1 MNKRHIK
8 LIYLA
13 SLILGICFAPGCKEK
28 VEELEVASHEHV
40 DSVLLKTDVFQIT
53 SKQFKAAGI
62 ELDYVQK
69 TELSETFEVTGELD
83 LPPQNFA
90 EVSTPIGGIIKSINV
105 IEGDYVNKG
114 QKVMDLSTP
123 DLIRLQEDYLTSR
136 SSLEY
141 LEKDY
146 LRQKE
151 LNAENVSSGKSYQE
165 AKSKYQIEKAR
176 IESLKSQLSLLSIS
190 TENLHN
196 GIIVQSI
203 SIRSPIKGYIGHVHV
218 GIGSYAEPNNILFDV
233 IDNTHIT
240 VHLDVF
246 EEDLN
251 KIKVGQKISVNLP
264 NQDNRQ
270 IKGKIYNIGKAMDME
285 SKSVAV
291 HAEIVNNKTKELL
304 PGTFVTALVNVGG
317 QFVDALPEAAVVRAG
332 ENEYVFIVADLKK
345 LAEDS
350 IQFKKFTEPHFV
362 RDANGNLIPLTFEL
376 IEVKTKASGRG
387 LVEIDDLARIADSSQ
402 VVVKGAY
409 YLLSQLKSGETAGCC
424 APEE

>member
-1 MNKRHIK
+1 MNKRHIN
-8 LIYLA
+8 LIYFA

-62 ELDYVQK
+62 ELGYVQK

-165 AKSKYQIEKAR
+165 AESKYQIETAR
-176 IESLKSQLSLLSIS
+176 NES
-190 TENLHN
+190 
-196 GIIVQSI
+196 
-203 SIRSPIKGYIGHVHV
+203 
-218 GIGSYAEPNNILFDV
+218 
-233 IDNTHIT
+233 
-240 VHLDVF
+240 
-246 EEDLN
+246 
-251 KIKVGQKISVNLP
+251 
-264 NQDNRQ
+264 
-270 IKGKIYNIGKAMDME
+270 
-285 SKSVAV
+285 
-291 HAEIVNNKTKELL
+291 
-304 PGTFVTALVNVGG
+304 
-317 QFVDALPEAAVVRAG
+317 
-332 ENEYVFIVADLKK
+332 
-345 LAEDS
+345 
-350 IQFKKFTEPHFV
+350 
-362 RDANGNLIPLTFEL
+362 
-376 IEVKTKASGRG
+376 
-387 LVEIDDLARIADSSQ
+387 
-402 VVVKGAY
+402 
-409 YLLSQLKSGETAGCC
+409 
-424 APEE
+424 

>member
-165 AKSKYQIEKAR
+165 AESKYQIEKAR

-270 IKGKIYNIGKAMDME
+270 IEGKIYNIGKAMDME

>member
-1 MNKRHIK
+1 MNKRHIN

-13 SLILGICFAPGCKEK
+13 SLILGICLAPGCKEK
-28 VEELEVASHEHV
+28 VEEPEVISHEHT
-40 DSVLLKTDVFQIT
+40 DSILLKTDVFQIT

-62 ELDYVQK
+62 ELGYVQK

-165 AKSKYQIEKAR
+165 AESKYQIEKAR
-176 IESLKSQLSLLSIS
+176 LASLKRQLSLLSIS
-190 TENLHN
+190 TENLHK
-196 GIIVQSI
+196 GIIVETI
-203 SIRSPIKGYIGHVHV
+203 PIRSPIKGYIGHVHV
-218 GIGSYAEPNNILFDV
+218 GMGSYAEPNNVLFDV
-233 IDNTHIT
+233 IDNTHIH

-251 KIKVGQKISVNLP
+251 KIKVGQKIMVMLP
-264 NQDNRQ
+264 NQNNLQ
-270 IKGKIYNIGKAMDME
+270 IEGKIYNIGKAMDME

>member
-1 MNKRHIK
+1 MNKQHIK
-8 LIYLA
+8 LFTLA
-13 SLILGICFAPGCKEK
+13 TLLLSIGFFAACKEK
-28 VEELEVASHEHV
+28 VEEPEVISHEHA
-40 DSVLLKTDVFQIT
+40 DSILLKTDVFQIT

-62 ELDYVQK
+62 ELGYVEK

-90 EVSTPIGGIIKSINV
+90 EVSTSIGGIIKSINV

-136 SSLEY
+136 ASLEY

-151 LNAENVSSGKSYQE
+151 LYAENVSSGKTYQE
-165 AKSKYQIEKAR
+165 AESRYQIEKAR
-176 IESLKSQLSLLSIS
+176 IASLRRQLSLLSIS
-190 TENLHN
+190 TANLHN
-196 GIIVQSI
+196 GIIVQTI
-203 SIRSPIKGYIGHVHV
+203 PVRSPIKGYIGHVHV
-218 GIGSYAEPNNILFDV
+218 GMGSYAEPNNILFDV
-233 IDNTHIT
+233 IDNTHIH

-251 KIKVGQKISVNLP
+251 KIKVGQKITVMLP
-264 NQDNRQ
+264 NQDNLQ
-270 IKGKIYNIGKAMDME
+270 IEGKIYNIGKAMDME

-291 HAEIVNNKTKELL
+291 HAEIVNNKNKELL

-317 QFVDALPEAAVVRAG
+317 QFVDALPEEAVVRAG

-350 IQFKKFTEPHFV
+350 VQFKKFTEPHFV
-362 RDANGNLIPLTFEL
+362 LDANGNKLPLTFEL
-376 IEVKTKASGRG
+376 MEVRTKASGKG
-387 LVEIDDLARIADSSQ
+387 LVEIDDLNLIPDSSQ

>member
-1 MNKRHIK
+1 M
-8 LIYLA
+8 
-13 SLILGICFAPGCKEK
+13 
-28 VEELEVASHEHV
+28 
-40 DSVLLKTDVFQIT
+40 
-53 SKQFKAAGI
+53 
-62 ELDYVQK
+62 
-69 TELSETFEVTGELD
+69 SETFEVTGELD

-270 IKGKIYNIGKAMDME
+270 IEGKIYNIGKAMDME

>member
-1 MNKRHIK
+1 MNRRHIK

-28 VEELEVASHEHV
+28 VEEPEAVSHEHV

-270 IKGKIYNIGKAMDME
+270 IEGKIYNIGKAMDME

>member
-13 SLILGICFAPGCKEK
+13 SIILGICFAPGCKEK
-28 VEELEVASHEHV
+28 VEEPEAVSHEHV

-62 ELDYVQK
+62 ELGYVQK

-114 QKVMDLSTP
+114 QKVMELSTP

-165 AKSKYQIEKAR
+165 AESKYQIEKAR
-176 IESLKSQLSLLSIS
+176 MASLKRQLSLLSIS
-190 TENLHN
+190 TENLHK
-196 GIIVQSI
+196 GIIAETIPI
-203 SIRSPIKGYIGHVHV
+203 SSPIKGYIGHVHV
-218 GIGSYAEPNNILFDV
+218 GMGSYAEPNNVLFDV
-233 IDNTHIT
+233 IDNTHIH

-251 KIKVGQKISVNLP
+251 KIKVGQKIMIMLP
-264 NQDNRQ
+264 NQNNLQ
-270 IKGKIYNIGKAMDME
+270 IEGKIYNIGKAMDME

-291 HAEIVNNKTKELL
+291 HAEIVNNKNKELL

-317 QFVDALPEAAVVRAG
+317 QFVDALPEEAVVRAG
-332 ENEYVFIVADLKK
+332 ENEYVFIVPDLKK

>member
-1 MNKRHIK
+1 MNKQHINM
-8 LIYLA
+8 LYLLA
-13 SLILGICFAPGCKEK
+13 LILGIWLIPACKEK
-28 VEELEVASHEHV
+28 VEEPEISLHEHA
-40 DSVLLKTDVFQIT
+40 DSVLANTDVFQIT
-53 SKQFKAAGI
+53 SRQYKAAEI
-62 ELDYVQK
+62 ELGYVQK

-90 EVSTPIGGIIKSINV
+90 EVSTSIGGIIKSINV

-136 SSLEY
+136 SNLEY

-146 LRQKE
+146 VRQKE
-151 LNAENVSSGKSYQE
+151 LYAENVSSGKVFQE
-165 AKSKYQIEKAR
+165 AESKYQIEKAR
-176 IESLKSQLSLLSIS
+176 IASLKRQLSLLSIS
-190 TENLHN
+190 TDNLHN
-196 GIIVQSI
+196 GIIVQTVP
-203 SIRSPIKGYIGHVHV
+203 IRSPIKGYIGHVHV
-218 GIGSYAEPNNILFDV
+218 GMGSYAEPNNVLFDV
-233 IDNTHIT
+233 IDNTHIH

-251 KIKVGQKISVNLP
+251 KIKVGQKISVMLP
-264 NQDNRQ
+264 NQDNLQ
-270 IKGKIYNIGKAMDME
+270 IEGKIYNIGKAMDVE

-291 HAEIVNNKTKELL
+291 HAEIVNNKSKELL

-332 ENEYVFIVADLKK
+332 ENEYVFIVANLEK
-345 LAEDS
+345 LAEDT

-362 RDANGNLIPLTFEL
+362 LDANGNKIPLTFEL
-376 IEVKTKASGRG
+376 MEVRTKASGNG
-387 LVEIDDLARIADSSQ
+387 LVEIDDLNLIPDSSQ

>member
-270 IKGKIYNIGKAMDME
+270 IEGKIYNIGKAMDME

>member
-13 SLILGICFAPGCKEK
+13 SIILGICFAPGCKEK
-28 VEELEVASHEHV
+28 VEEPEAVSHEHV

-62 ELDYVQK
+62 ELGYVQK

-114 QKVMDLSTP
+114 QKVMELSTP

-165 AKSKYQIEKAR
+165 AESKYQIEKAR
-176 IESLKSQLSLLSIS
+176 MASLKRQLSLLSIS
-190 TENLHN
+190 TENLHK
-196 GIIVQSI
+196 GIIVETI
-203 SIRSPIKGYIGHVHV
+203 PIRSPIKGYIGHVHV
-218 GIGSYAEPNNILFDV
+218 GMGSYAEPNNVLFDV
-233 IDNTHIT
+233 IDNTHIH

-251 KIKVGQKISVNLP
+251 KIKVGQKIMIMLP
-264 NQDNRQ
+264 NQNNLQ
-270 IKGKIYNIGKAMDME
+270 IEGKIYNIGKAMDME

-291 HAEIVNNKTKELL
+291 HAEIVNNKNKELL

-317 QFVDALPEAAVVRAG
+317 QFVDALPEEAVVRAG
-332 ENEYVFIVADLKK
+332 ENEYVFIVPDLKK

>member
-1 MNKRHIK
+1 M
-8 LIYLA
+8 
-13 SLILGICFAPGCKEK
+13 
-28 VEELEVASHEHV
+28 
-40 DSVLLKTDVFQIT
+40 
-53 SKQFKAAGI
+53 
-62 ELDYVQK
+62 
-69 TELSETFEVTGELD
+69 
-83 LPPQNFA
+83 
-90 EVSTPIGGIIKSINV
+90 
-105 IEGDYVNKG
+105 
-114 QKVMDLSTP
+114 
-123 DLIRLQEDYLTSR
+123 
-136 SSLEY
+136 
-141 LEKDY
+141 
-146 LRQKE
+146 
-151 LNAENVSSGKSYQE
+151 
-165 AKSKYQIEKAR
+165 
-176 IESLKSQLSLLSIS
+176 
-190 TENLHN
+190 
-196 GIIVQSI
+196 
-203 SIRSPIKGYIGHVHV
+203 
-218 GIGSYAEPNNILFDV
+218 
-233 IDNTHIT
+233 
-240 VHLDVF
+240 
-246 EEDLN
+246 
-251 KIKVGQKISVNLP
+251 P

-270 IKGKIYNIGKAMDME
+270 IEGKIYNIGKAMDME

>member
-1 MNKRHIK
+1 MNKRHIN

-13 SLILGICFAPGCKEK
+13 SLILGICLAPGCKEK
-28 VEELEVASHEHV
+28 VEEPEVISHEHT
-40 DSVLLKTDVFQIT
+40 DSILLKTDVFQIT

-62 ELDYVQK
+62 ELGYVQK

-165 AKSKYQIEKAR
+165 AESKYQIEKAR
-176 IESLKSQLSLLSIS
+176 MASLKRQLSLLSIS
-190 TENLHN
+190 TENLHK
-196 GIIVQSI
+196 GIIVETI
-203 SIRSPIKGYIGHVHV
+203 PIRSPIKGYIGHVHV
-218 GIGSYAEPNNILFDV
+218 GMGSYAEPNNVLFDV
-233 IDNTHIT
+233 IDNTHIH

-251 KIKVGQKISVNLP
+251 KIKVGQKIMVMLP
-264 NQDNRQ
+264 NQNNLQ
-270 IKGKIYNIGKAMDME
+270 IEGKIYNIGKAMDME

>member
-8 LIYLA
+8 LITLA
-13 SLILGICFAPGCKEK
+13 ALLLIIGFIPACKEK
-28 VEELEVASHEHV
+28 VEEPEVLSHEHA
-40 DSVLLKTDVFQIT
+40 DSILLKTDVFQIT

-62 ELDYVQK
+62 ELGYVEK

-90 EVSTPIGGIIKSINV
+90 EVSTSIGGIIKSINV

-114 QKVMDLSTP
+114 QKIMDLHTP

-136 SSLEY
+136 ASLEY

-151 LNAENVSSGKSYQE
+151 LYAENVSSGRVYQE
-165 AKSKYQIEKAR
+165 AESKYQIEKAR
-176 IESLKSQLSLLSIS
+176 IASLKRQLSLLSIS
-190 TENLHN
+190 TANLHK
-196 GIIVQSI
+196 GIVVQTI
-203 SIRSPIKGYIGHVHV
+203 PIRSPIKGYIGHVHV
-218 GIGSYAEPNNILFDV
+218 GMGSYAEPNIVLFDV
-233 IDNTHIT
+233 IDNTHIHI
-240 VHLDVF
+240 HLDVF
-246 EEDLN
+246 EQDLN
-251 KIKVGQKISVNLP
+251 KIKVGQKITVMLP
-264 NQDNRQ
+264 NQDNLQ
-270 IKGKIYNIGKAMDME
+270 IEGKVYNIGKAMDME

-291 HAEIVNNKTKELL
+291 HAEIVNNKNKELL
-304 PGTFVTALVNVGG
+304 PGTFVTALVHVGG
-317 QFVDALPEAAVVRAG
+317 QFVDALPEEAVVRAG
-332 ENEYVFIVADLKK
+332 ENEYVFIVPDLEK

-350 IQFKKFTEPHFV
+350 VQFKKFTEPHFV
-362 RDANGNLIPLTFEL
+362 LDANGYKLPLTFEL
-376 IEVKTKASGRG
+376 MEVRTKASGNG
-387 LVEIDDLARIADSSQ
+387 LVEIDDLNQIPDSSQ

>member
-13 SLILGICFAPGCKEK
+13 SIILGICFATGCKEK
-28 VEELEVASHEHV
+28 VEEPEAVSHEHV

-62 ELDYVQK
+62 ELGYVQK

-165 AKSKYQIEKAR
+165 AESKYQIEKAR
-176 IESLKSQLSLLSIS
+176 MASLKRQLSLLSIS
-190 TENLHN
+190 TENLHK
-196 GIIVQSI
+196 GIIVETI
-203 SIRSPIKGYIGHVHV
+203 PIRSPIKGYIGHVHV
-218 GIGSYAEPNNILFDV
+218 GMGSYAEPNNVLFDV
-233 IDNTHIT
+233 IDNTHIH

-251 KIKVGQKISVNLP
+251 KIKVGQKIMVILP
-264 NQDNRQ
+264 NQNNLQ
-270 IKGKIYNIGKAMDME
+270 IEGKIYNIGKAMDME